1 MEIELLTNIVSS
13 KSWICNYLKSK
24 EIITKEEFNILGK
37 FGAWV
42 LENHPHVMR
51 AYWSY
56 LSKLLEK
63 YDDIETLENTKK
75 IFKPWANETIGFIK
89 TSQLN
94 RAYNSFC
101 LLVIN
106 LTEKYNKNYD
116 LFTKDELQVYL
127 GIKKS
132 IENTKLTLF

>member
-1 MEIELLTNIVSS
+1 MQIELIFQAINS

-24 EIITKEEFNILGK
+24 KIITNDEFNILGK

-63 YDDIETLENTKK
+63 YDKIESIEKSKK
-75 IFKPWANETIGFIK
+75 IFRPWADETINFIK
-89 TSQLN
+89 SSQLN

-106 LTEKYNKNYD
+106 LTEKYNKDYQ
-116 LFTKDELQVYL
+116 LFNQEELQIYL
-127 GIKKS
+127 GLKKS
-132 IENTKLTLF
+132 IQSNKYYF